1 MRNILIA
8 IVAIFAFA
16 GTQAAEPRANNKKV
30 NKVIKAIK
38 ELDSKQIKVNEYDA
52 DSIAEDIKKQLYEQF
67 DEEKVDKAWKANKIT
82 LKRSILA
89 QSQDEEGYNSMRA
102 FAANLDIE
110 NCESLA
116 GVPLTMNNKSDSVA
130 IALFSN
136 KNNMFI
142 FIDSLLSKKYSIAY
156 TDDDI
161 TTKSQNMLTQ
171 LVNDK
176 FESLTEGGLIKKFTT
191 GKGEPIVFGAADDEE
206 EEKEEEPTGIISI
219 SKYFDREGDSIYH
232 DIWRPYESAIYCAF
246 TFRDSVS
253 VIRNRFK
260 KSKYTYEDECP
271 SIHYY
276 EGTAEKGYFEMA
288 NNFGFAMLSR
298 EKQGEKT
305 NLGDVNMECIWA
317 ADTLGMHVR
326 QYRGMKNV
334 TMYMVDIPEK
344 QQCATLIVNGGLDA
358 YKAFFNSYTLNEEDN
373 FADKYNVTFTKATGN
388 ANKILSTKEEVNGK
402 KSGLHLKY
410 PILDE
415 AYSKGLLPYYKW
427 SE

>member
-8 IVAIFAFA
+8 IVAIFTFA

-30 NKVIKAIK
+30 NKIIKAIK

-89 QSQDEEGYNSMRA
+89 KSQGEEGYNKMRA
-102 FAANLDIE
+102 FVAKLNIE
-110 NCESLA
+110 NSDDLA
-116 GVPLTMNNKSDSVA
+116 GVPMTMNNKSDSVA

-176 FESLTEGGLIKKFTT
+176 FESISKGGLIKKFTDSK
-191 GKGEPIVFGAADDEE
+191 GKAIAFGVPEDEE
-206 EEKEEEPTGIISI
+206 EEEPKGIISI
-219 SKYFDREGDSIYH
+219 SKYFDREGNSIYH

-246 TFRDSVS
+246 TFRDRVS
-253 VIRNRFK
+253 VLRNKFK

-326 QYRGMKNV
+326 QYQGMKNV
-334 TMYMVDIPEK
+334 NLYLVDIPEK
-344 QQCATLIVNGGLDA
+344 QQCAALIVNGGLDA
-358 YKAFFNSYTLNEEDN
+358 FKAFFNSYTLNEEDN

-388 ANKILSTKEEVNGK
+388 ANKILSTKEEVNGM
-402 KSGLHLKY
+402 KSGIHLKY

-415 AYSKGLLPYYKW
+415 AYEKGLLPYYERSK
-427 SE
+427 

>member
-16 GTQAAEPRANNKKV
+16 GAQAAEPRANKGKV

-38 ELDSKQIKVNEYDA
+38 ELDGKQIKVNEYDA

-67 DEEKVDKAWKANKIT
+67 EEKKVDKVWKANKIT
-82 LKRSILA
+82 LSTSILA
-89 QSQDEEGYNSMRA
+89 QSQGEEGYNNMRA
-102 FAANLDIE
+102 FVAKLNIE
-110 NCESLA
+110 NSDDLA
-116 GVPLTMNNKSDSVA
+116 GVPMTMNNKSDSVA
-130 IALFSN
+130 IALFSD

-142 FIDSLLSKKYSIAY
+142 FIDSLLSKKYSIVY

-161 TTKSQNMLTQ
+161 TTKAQEMLTQ

-176 FESLTEGGLIKKFTT
+176 FESITEGGLIKKFTT
-191 GKGEPIVFGAADDEE
+191 GKGEPIVFGAADDE
-206 EEKEEEPTGIISI
+206 KEEEPTGIKSI
-219 SKYFDREGDSIYH
+219 SKYFDRLGDVVYH
-232 DIWRPYESAIYCAF
+232 DQWRPYESAIYCAF

-253 VIRNRFK
+253 VLRNKFK

-276 EGTAEKGYFEMA
+276 EGTDKKAYDK
-288 NNFGFAMLSR
+288 LSGNIR
-298 EKQGEKT
+298 FYLLSKHKVGTKISDM
-305 NLGDVNMECIWA
+305 NNMECIWA
-317 ADTLGMHVR
+317 ADTLGMCVR

-334 TMYMVDIPEK
+334 NLYLVDIPEK
-344 QQCATLIVNGGLDA
+344 QQCAALIVNGGLDA
-358 YKAFFNSYTLNEEDN
+358 FKAFFNSYTLNEEDN

-388 ANKILSTKEEVNGK
+388 AYKILTTKEEVNGK
-402 KSGLHLKY
+402 KSGIHLKY

-415 AYSKGLLPYYKW
+415 AYEKGVLPYYERSK
-427 SE
+427 

>member
-1 MRNILIA
+1 MKHILIA
-8 IVAIFAFA
+8 IVAIFTFA
-16 GTQAAEPRANNKKV
+16 SAQAAEPQANKRKV
-30 NKVIKAIK
+30 NKIIKAIK
-38 ELDSKQIKVNEYDA
+38 ALGSKQIKVNEYDS
-52 DSIAEDIKKQLYEQF
+52 DSIIEDVKKQLYEQF
-67 DEEKVDKAWKANKIT
+67 DEKKADEVWKANKIT
-82 LKRSILA
+82 MSKSILA
-89 QSQDEEGYNSMRA
+89 ESQNEEGYNKMRA
-102 FAANLDIE
+102 FVANLNID
-110 NCESLA
+110 NCDELA
-116 GVPLTMNNKSDSVA
+116 GIPLQLNNSNNTVKA
-130 IALFSN
+130 ALFRD

-142 FIDSLLSKKYSIAY
+142 FTDSLLSKKYSIAY
-156 TDDDI
+156 CDDDI
-161 TTKSQNMLTQ
+161 VTKGQNMLTQ

-176 FESLTEGGLIKKFTT
+176 FESISKGGLINKFKDN
-191 GKGEPIVFGAADDEE
+191 KGEGIAFEVAEDEE
-206 EEKEEEPTGIISI
+206 EEEPKGIISI
-219 SKYFDREGDSIYH
+219 SKYFDREGNSIYH

-246 TFRDSVS
+246 TFRDKVS
-253 VIRNRFK
+253 VLRNKFK

-317 ADTLGMHVR
+317 ADTLGMRVR
-326 QYRGMKNV
+326 QYQGMKNV

-358 YKAFFNSYTLNEEDN
+358 FKAFFNSYTLNEEDN

-415 AYSKGLLPYYKW
+415 AYSKGLLPYYKF

>member
-8 IVAIFAFA
+8 LVAIFAFA
-16 GTQAAEPRANNKKV
+16 GAQAAEPRANKGKV

-38 ELDSKQIKVNEYDA
+38 ELDGKQIKVTEYDG

-67 DEEKVDKAWKANKIT
+67 DEKKVDKVWKANKIT
-82 LKRSILA
+82 LNKSILA
-89 QSQDEEGYNSMRA
+89 ESQDEEGYNNMRA
-102 FAANLDIE
+102 FVAKLNIE
-110 NCESLA
+110 NSDDLA
-116 GVPLTMNNKSDSVA
+116 GVPMTMNNKSDSVA
-130 IALFSN
+130 IALFSD

-176 FESLTEGGLIKKFTT
+176 FESITEGGLIKKFTT
-191 GKGEPIVFGAADDEE
+191 GKGEPIAFGAADDEK
-206 EEKEEEPTGIISI
+206 KEEPKGIKSI
-219 SKYFDREGDSIYH
+219 SKYFDREGDVVYH
-232 DIWRPYESAIYCAF
+232 DQWRPYESAIYCAF
-246 TFRDSVS
+246 TFRDGVS
-253 VIRNRFK
+253 VLRNKFK

-317 ADTLGMHVR
+317 ADTLGMRVR
-326 QYRGMKNV
+326 QYQGMKNV
-334 TMYMVDIPEK
+334 NLYLVDIPEK
-344 QQCATLIVNGGLDA
+344 QQCAALIVNGGLDA
-358 YKAFFNSYTLNEEDN
+358 FKAFFNSYTLNEEDN

-388 ANKILSTKEEVNGK
+388 AYKILTTKEEVNGK

-415 AYSKGLLPYYKW
+415 AYSKGLLPYYKF

>member
-1 MRNILIA
+1 MRHLLIA
-8 IVAIFAFA
+8 LVAIFAFA
-16 GTQAAEPRANNKKV
+16 GAQAAEPRANKGKV
-30 NKVIKAIK
+30 NKIIKAIK
-38 ELDSKQIKVNEYDA
+38 ALDSKQIKVNEYDG

-67 DEEKVDKAWKANKIT
+67 DEKKVDKVWKANKIT
-82 LKRSILA
+82 LNTSILA
-89 QSQDEEGYNSMRA
+89 ESQSEEGYNNMRA
-102 FAANLDIE
+102 FVAKLNIE
-110 NCESLA
+110 NSENLA
-116 GVPLTMNNKSDSVA
+116 GVPMTMNNKSDSVA
-130 IALFSN
+130 IALFSD

-142 FIDSLLSKKYSIAY
+142 FIDSLLSKKYSIIY

-176 FESLTEGGLIKKFTT
+176 FESITEGGLIKKFTDSK
-191 GKGEPIVFGAADDEE
+191 GKAIAFGVPED
-206 EEKEEEPTGIISI
+206 EKEEEPTGIKSI
-219 SKYFDREGDSIYH
+219 SKYFDREGDEVYH
-232 DIWRPYESAIYCAF
+232 DVWRPYESAIYCAF
-246 TFRDSVS
+246 TFRDRVS
-253 VIRNRFK
+253 VLRNKFK

-317 ADTLGMHVR
+317 ADTLGMRVR
-326 QYRGMKNV
+326 QYQGMKNV

-415 AYSKGLLPYYKW
+415 AYEKGLLPYYKF

>member
-1 MRNILIA
+1 MRHLLITL
-8 IVAIFAFA
+8 VAIFAFA
-16 GTQAAEPRANNKKV
+16 GAQAAEPRANKKKV

-38 ELDSKQIKVNEYDA
+38 ELDSKQIKVNEYDG

-67 DEEKVDKAWKANKIT
+67 DEKKVDKAWKANKIT
-82 LKRSILA
+82 LNRSILA
-89 QSQDEEGYNSMRA
+89 QSQDEEGYNNMRA
-102 FAANLDIE
+102 FVAKLDIE
-110 NCESLA
+110 NCENLA
-116 GVPLTMNNKSDSVA
+116 GIPLTMNNKNDSVV
-130 IALFSN
+130 IILFSD

-142 FIDSLLSKKYSIAY
+142 FSDSLLSKKYRIIY

-171 LVNDK
+171 LVNDE
-176 FESLTEGGLIKKFTT
+176 FERITEGGLIKKFTDSK
-191 GKGEPIVFGAADDEE
+191 GKAIAFGVPEDEE
-206 EEKEEEPTGIISI
+206 EEEPTALQTLT
-219 SKYFDREGDSIYH
+219 KYFDRLDDSVYH
-232 DIWRPYESAIYCAF
+232 DIWQPYESAIYCAF

-253 VIRNRFK
+253 VIRNKFK

-276 EGTAEKGYFEMA
+276 EGTDKKAYDKLSGNIAFYL
-288 NNFGFAMLSR
+288 LSR
-298 EKQGEKT
+298 HKVGTKISEWD
-305 NLGDVNMECIWA
+305 NIECIWT
-317 ADTLGMHVR
+317 ADTLGMRVC
-326 QYRGMKNV
+326 QYQGMKNV
-334 TMYMVDIPEK
+334 TVYLVDNSEK
-344 QQCATLIVNGGLDA
+344 GQCAALIVNGGLDA
-358 YKAFFNSYTLNEEDN
+358 FKAFFNSYTLNEEDN

-415 AYSKGLLPYYKW
+415 AYEKGLLPYYKW

>member
-8 IVAIFAFA
+8 IVAIFTFA
-16 GTQAAEPRANNKKV
+16 GAQAAEPRANNKKV

-52 DSIAEDIKKQLYEQF
+52 DSIAEDIKKQLYELF
-67 DEEKVDKAWKANKIT
+67 DEKKVDKAWKVNKIT
-82 LKRSILA
+82 LNRSILA
-89 QSQDEEGYNSMRA
+89 QSQDEEGYNKMRA

-110 NCESLA
+110 NSEELA

-130 IALFSN
+130 IAFFSN

-142 FIDSLLSKKYSIAY
+142 FIDSLLSKQYSIVY

-161 TTKSQNMLTQ
+161 TTKAQNMLTQ
-171 LVNDK
+171 LVNDE
-176 FESLTEGGLIKKFTT
+176 FESITEGGLIKKFTT
-191 GKGEPIVFGAADDEE
+191 GKGEPILFGAPDDE
-206 EEKEEEPTGIISI
+206 KKEEPTGIKRLT
-219 SKYFDREGDSIYH
+219 KYFDREGDEVYH
-232 DIWRPYESAIYCAF
+232 DVWRPYESAIYCAF

-276 EGTAEKGYFEMA
+276 EATDKKAYDKLSGNIAFYL
-288 NNFGFAMLSR
+288 LSR
-298 EKQGEKT
+298 HKVGTKISEWD
-305 NLGDVNMECIWA
+305 NIECIWT
-317 ADTLGMHVR
+317 ADTLGMRVC
-326 QYRGMKNV
+326 QYQGMKNV
-334 TMYMVDIPEK
+334 TVYLVDNSEK
-344 QQCATLIVNGGLDA
+344 GQCAALIVNGGLNA
-358 YKAFFNSYTLNEEDN
+358 FKAFFNSYTLNEEDN
-373 FADKYNVTFTKATGN
+373 FADKYNLTFTKATGN
-388 ANKILSTKEEVNGK
+388 ANKILTTKEEVNGK

-415 AYSKGLLPYYKW
+415 AYSKGLLPYYKF

>member
-16 GTQAAEPRANNKKV
+16 GAQAAEPRANKGKV

-38 ELDSKQIKVNEYDA
+38 ELDGKQIKVNEYDA

-67 DEEKVDKAWKANKIT
+67 EEKKVDKVWKANKIT
-82 LKRSILA
+82 LSTSILA
-89 QSQDEEGYNSMRA
+89 ESQDEEGYNNMRA
-102 FAANLDIE
+102 FVAKLNIE
-110 NCESLA
+110 NSDDLA
-116 GVPLTMNNKSDSVA
+116 GVPMTMNNKSDSVA

-161 TTKSQNMLTQ
+161 TTKAQEMLTQ

-176 FESLTEGGLIKKFTT
+176 FESISKGGLIKKFTT
-191 GKGEPIVFGAADDEE
+191 GKGEPIVFGAADDE
-206 EEKEEEPTGIISI
+206 KKEEPTGIKSI
-219 SKYFDREGDSIYH
+219 SKYFDREGDKVYH
-232 DIWRPYESAIYCAF
+232 DQWRPYESAIYCAF

-253 VIRNRFK
+253 VLRNKFK

-326 QYRGMKNV
+326 QYQGMKNV

-358 YKAFFNSYTLNEEDN
+358 FKAFFNSYTLNEEDN
-373 FADKYNVTFTKATGN
+373 FADKYNVTFTKATSN
-388 ANKILSTKEEVNGK
+388 ANKILSTKEEVNGM
-402 KSGLHLKY
+402 KSGIHLKY

-415 AYSKGLLPYYKW
+415 AYEKGLLPYYERSK
-427 SE
+427 

>member
-16 GTQAAEPRANNKKV
+16 GAQAAEPRANKGKV
-30 NKVIKAIK
+30 NKIIKAIK
-38 ELDSKQIKVNEYDA
+38 ALDSKQIEVNEYDG
-52 DSIAEDIKKQLYEQF
+52 DSIAKDIKKQLYEQF
-67 DEEKVDKAWKANKIT
+67 DEKKVDKVWKANKIT
-82 LKRSILA
+82 LNTSILA
-89 QSQDEEGYNSMRA
+89 ESQSEEGYNNMRA
-102 FAANLDIE
+102 FVANLDIE
-110 NCESLA
+110 NCENLA
-116 GVPLTMNNKSDSVA
+116 GIPLTMNNKSDSVA

-142 FIDSLLSKKYSIAY
+142 FIDSLLSKKYRIIY

-176 FESLTEGGLIKKFTT
+176 FESITEGGLIKKFTT
-191 GKGEPIVFGAADDEE
+191 DKGEPIVFGAADDE
-206 EEKEEEPTGIISI
+206 KKEEPTGIKSI

-253 VIRNRFK
+253 VLRNKFK

-276 EGTAEKGYFEMA
+276 EGTDKKAYDK
-288 NNFGFAMLSR
+288 LSGNIR
-298 EKQGEKT
+298 FYLLSKHKVGTKISDM
-305 NLGDVNMECIWA
+305 NNMECIWA
-317 ADTLGMHVR
+317 ADTLGMCVR

-334 TMYMVDIPEK
+334 NLYLVDIPEK
-344 QQCATLIVNGGLDA
+344 QQCAALIVNGGLDA
-358 YKAFFNSYTLNEEDN
+358 FKAFFNSYTLNEEDN

-415 AYSKGLLPYYKW
+415 AYEKGLLPSYERSK
-427 SE
+427 

>member
-1 MRNILIA
+1 MKNLLIA
-8 IVAIFAFA
+8 LVAIFAFA
-16 GTQAAEPRANNKKV
+16 GAQAAEPRANNKKV

-52 DSIAEDIKKQLYEQF
+52 DSVAEDIKKQLYEQF
-67 DEEKVDKAWKANKIT
+67 DEKKVDKVWKANKIT
-82 LKRSILA
+82 LNKSILA
-89 QSQDEEGYNSMRA
+89 QSQGEEGYNNMRA
-102 FAANLDIE
+102 FVAKLNIE
-110 NCESLA
+110 NSDDLA
-116 GVPLTMNNKSDSVA
+116 GVPMTMNNKSDSVA
-130 IALFSN
+130 IALFSD

-142 FIDSLLSKKYSIAY
+142 FIDSLLSKKYSIVY

-176 FESLTEGGLIKKFTT
+176 FESITEGGLIKKFTT
-191 GKGEPIVFGAADDEE
+191 GKGEPIVFGAADDEK
-206 EEKEEEPTGIISI
+206 KEEPKGIKSI
-219 SKYFDREGDSIYH
+219 SKYFDRLGDVVYH
-232 DIWRPYESAIYCAF
+232 DQWRPYESAIYCAF
-246 TFRDSVS
+246 TFRDRVS
-253 VIRNRFK
+253 VLSNKFK

-326 QYRGMKNV
+326 QYQGMKNV

-358 YKAFFNSYTLNEEDN
+358 FKAFFNSYTLNEEDN
-373 FADKYNVTFTKATGN
+373 FADKYNLTFTKATGN
-388 ANKILSTKEEVNGK
+388 AYKILTTKEEVNGK
-402 KSGLHLKY
+402 KSGLHLKF

-415 AYSKGLLPYYKW
+415 AYSKGLLPYYKF

>member
-1 MRNILIA
+1 MKHILIA

-16 GTQAAEPRANNKKV
+16 SAQAAEPQANKRKV
-30 NKVIKAIK
+30 NKIIKAIK
-38 ELDSKQIKVNEYDA
+38 ALDSKQIKVNEYDS
-52 DSIAEDIKKQLYEQF
+52 DSIIEDVKKQLYEQF
-67 DEEKVDKAWKANKIT
+67 DEKKADEVWKANKIT
-82 LKRSILA
+82 MSKSILA
-89 QSQDEEGYNSMRA
+89 ESQNEEGYNKMRA
-102 FAANLDIE
+102 FVANLNID
-110 NCESLA
+110 NCDELA
-116 GVPLTMNNKSDSVA
+116 GIPLQLNNSNDTVKA
-130 IALFSN
+130 ALFRDKN
-136 KNNMFI
+136 KIFI
-142 FIDSLLSKKYSIAY
+142 FTDSLLSKKYSITY
-156 TDDDI
+156 CDDDI
-161 TTKSQNMLTQ
+161 VTKGQNMLTQ

-176 FESLTEGGLIKKFTT
+176 FESISKGGLINKFKDNK
-191 GKGEPIVFGAADDEE
+191 GKAIAFGVPEDEE
-206 EEKEEEPTGIISI
+206 EEEPKGIISI

-246 TFRDSVS
+246 TFRDRVS
-253 VIRNRFK
+253 VLRNKFK

-276 EGTAEKGYFEMA
+276 EGTAEKGYFKLA
-288 NNFGFAMLSR
+288 YNFGFAMLSR

-317 ADTLGMHVR
+317 ADTLGMRVR
-326 QYRGMKNV
+326 QYQGRKNV
-334 TMYMVDIPEK
+334 NLYLVDIPEK
-344 QQCATLIVNGGLDA
+344 QQCAALIVNGGLDA

-373 FADKYNVTFTKATGN
+373 FADKYNLTFTKATGN

-415 AYSKGLLPYYKW
+415 AYSKGLLPYYKF

>member
-8 IVAIFAFA
+8 IVAIFTFA
-16 GTQAAEPRANNKKV
+16 GAQAAEPRANKGKV

-38 ELDSKQIKVNEYDA
+38 ELDSKQIKVNEYDG

-67 DEEKVDKAWKANKIT
+67 DEKKVDKVWKANKIT
-82 LKRSILA
+82 LNTSILA
-89 QSQDEEGYNSMRA
+89 ESQSEEGYNNMRA
-102 FAANLDIE
+102 FVAKLDIE
-110 NCESLA
+110 NCENLA
-116 GVPLTMNNKSDSVA
+116 GIPLTMNNKNDSVV
-130 IALFSN
+130 IILFSD

-142 FIDSLLSKKYSIAY
+142 FSDSLLSKKYRIIY

-176 FESLTEGGLIKKFTT
+176 FESITEGGLIKKFTDSK
-191 GKGEPIVFGAADDEE
+191 GKAIAFGVPED
-206 EEKEEEPTGIISI
+206 EKEEEPTGIKSI

-232 DIWRPYESAIYCAF
+232 DIWCPYESAIYCAF

-253 VIRNRFK
+253 VLRNKFK

-276 EGTAEKGYFEMA
+276 EGTDKKGYFELA
-288 NNFGFAMLSR
+288 YNFGFAMLSR

-317 ADTLGMHVR
+317 ADTLGMRVR
-326 QYRGMKNV
+326 QYQGRKNV
-334 TMYMVDIPEK
+334 NLYLVDIPEK
-344 QQCATLIVNGGLDA
+344 QQCAALIVNGGLDA
-358 YKAFFNSYTLNEEDN
+358 FKAFFNSYTLNEEDN

-415 AYSKGLLPYYKW
+415 AYEKGLLPYYERSK
-427 SE
+427 

>member
-1 MRNILIA
+1 MRHLLIA
-8 IVAIFAFA
+8 LVAIFAFA
-16 GTQAAEPRANNKKV
+16 GVHAAEPRANKGKV
-30 NKVIKAIK
+30 NKIIKAIK
-38 ELDSKQIKVNEYDA
+38 ELDSKQIEVNEYDG

-67 DEEKVDKAWKANKIT
+67 DEKKVDKVWKANKIT
-82 LKRSILA
+82 LNTSILA
-89 QSQDEEGYNSMRA
+89 ESQSEEGYNNMRA
-102 FAANLDIE
+102 FVAKLNIE
-110 NCESLA
+110 NSENLA

-130 IALFSN
+130 ILLFSDN
-136 KNNMFI
+136 NNMFI
-142 FIDSLLSKKYSIAY
+142 FSDSLLSKKYSIIY

-176 FESLTEGGLIKKFTT
+176 FERITNGGLISKFKGSK
-191 GKGEPIVFGAADDEE
+191 GKTIAFEAADEKGK
-206 EEKEEEPTGIISI
+206 KEEEPTTLQTLT
-219 SKYFDREGDSIYH
+219 KYFDRLDDSVYH
-232 DIWRPYESAIYCAF
+232 DVWRPYESAIYCAF

-253 VIRNRFK
+253 VIRNKFK

-276 EGTAEKGYFEMA
+276 EGTDKKAYDKMTGDIAFYLLSKHKVGTKISNM
-288 NNFGFAMLSR
+288 NNI
-298 EKQGEKT
+298 
-305 NLGDVNMECIWA
+305 ECSWA
-317 ADTLGMHVR
+317 ADTLGMRVR
-326 QYRGMKNV
+326 QYKGMKNV

-358 YKAFFNSYTLNEEDN
+358 FKAFFNSYTLNEEDN

-388 ANKILSTKEEVNGK
+388 AYKILTTKEEVNGK

-415 AYSKGLLPYYKW
+415 AYSKGLLPYYKF

>member
-1 MRNILIA
+1 MKHILIA
-8 IVAIFAFA
+8 IVAIFTFA
-16 GTQAAEPRANNKKV
+16 SAQAAEPQANKRKV
-30 NKVIKAIK
+30 NKIIKAIK
-38 ELDSKQIKVNEYDA
+38 ALGSKQIKVNEYDS
-52 DSIAEDIKKQLYEQF
+52 DSIIEDVKKQLYEQF
-67 DEEKVDKAWKANKIT
+67 DEKKADEVWKANKIT
-82 LKRSILA
+82 MSKSILA
-89 QSQDEEGYNSMRA
+89 ESQNEEGYNKMRA
-102 FAANLDIE
+102 FVANLNID
-110 NCESLA
+110 NCDELA
-116 GVPLTMNNKSDSVA
+116 GIPLQLNNSNNTVKE
-130 IALFSN
+130 ALFRD

-142 FIDSLLSKKYSIAY
+142 FTDSLLSKKSSIAY
-156 TDDDI
+156 CDDDI
-161 TTKSQNMLTQ
+161 VTKGQNMLTQ

-176 FESLTEGGLIKKFTT
+176 FESISKGGLINKFKDN
-191 GKGEPIVFGAADDEE
+191 KGEGIAFEVAEDEE
-206 EEKEEEPTGIISI
+206 EEEPKGIISI
-219 SKYFDREGDSIYH
+219 SKYFDREGNSIYH

-246 TFRDSVS
+246 TFRDKVS
-253 VIRNRFK
+253 VLRNKFK

-317 ADTLGMHVR
+317 ADTLGMRVR
-326 QYRGMKNV
+326 QYQGMKNV

-358 YKAFFNSYTLNEEDN
+358 FKAFFNSYTLNEEDN

-415 AYSKGLLPYYKW
+415 AYSKGLLPYYKF